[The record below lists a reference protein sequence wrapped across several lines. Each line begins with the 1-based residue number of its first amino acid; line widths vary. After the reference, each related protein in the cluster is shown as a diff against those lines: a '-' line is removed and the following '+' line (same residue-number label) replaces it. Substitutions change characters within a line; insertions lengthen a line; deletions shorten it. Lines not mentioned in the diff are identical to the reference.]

1 MQAAKEAVQKA
12 VHPASGDK
20 GGTTQDKPGL
30 ERDMAPKPTK
40 VHLQHAE
47 EGQAPYIPCGKL
59 KGKNAV
65 ITGGDSGIGRSVAIL
80 FAMEGAKV
88 AVVYLPAEEEDA
100 QHTKAQVEKNGGE
113 IILIASDLSHSINCT
128 DVAERIKAAF
138 GTVDILVNNAATRN
152 EKGTIFDISEY
163 VYSPVLSTVFPHMLT
178 RTREQW
184 ASTFR
189 VNIDSY
195 FYLTKAILP
204 FMAKNGSI
212 INSAS
217 VDSYIGVPSRLD
229 YATTKGAIIAFTRSL
244 SNHLI
249 KKGIRVNAVA
259 AGPVWTPLVASGVEK
274 PGQHGHGLGNW
285 TPMDR
290 IGQPVEVATSYVFLA
305 ANDSQFMSG
314 QTLHPNGGIVVNG

>member
-1 MQAAKEAVQKA
+1 MESAKETLHKVVNPPTKEGKSSQ
-12 VHPASGDK
+12 
-20 GGTTQDKPGL
+20 TQDKPGL
-30 ERDMAPKPTK
+30 ERDMESKPTK
-40 VHLQHAE
+40 VHLQCG
-47 EGQAPYIPCGKL
+47 EGGGRSTYTPCGKL

-88 AVVYLPAEEEDA
+88 AVVYLPVEEDDA
-100 QHTKAQVEKNGGE
+100 QHTKKQVEKNGGE
-113 IILIASDLSHSINCT
+113 IVLVPSDLSHASNCR
-128 DVAERIKAAF
+128 DVATTIKSNF
-138 GTVDILVNNAATRN
+138 GKVDILVNNAATRN
-152 EKGTIFDISEY
+152 EKGTISEISD
-163 VYSPVLSTVFPHMLT
+163 
-178 RTREQW
+178 EQW

-195 FYLTKAILP
+195 FHLTKAILP
-204 FMAKNGSI
+204 LMSKGGSI

-244 SNHLI
+244 SNYLV

-259 AGPVWTPLVASGVEK
+259 AGPTWTPLVASGVDEK
-274 PGQHGHGLGNW
+274 GQKGHGLGNW

-305 ANDSQFMSG
+305 SSESQFMSG

>member
-1 MQAAKEAVQKA
+1 MDSAKEAVRKVA
-12 VHPASGDK
+12 HPTTSSDDK
-20 GGTTQDKPGL
+20 GGTQDKPGL
-30 ERDMAPKPTK
+30 ERDLEPKPTK
-40 VHLQHAE
+40 VHLQGA
-47 EGQAPYIPCGKL
+47 EGQALYTACGKL
-59 KGKNAV
+59 KGKKAV
-65 ITGGDSGIGRSVAIL
+65 ITGGDSGIGRSVAVL

-113 IILIASDLSHSINCT
+113 ILLIASDLSHSVNCK
-128 DVAERIKAAF
+128 DVAERIKSTF

-152 EKGTIFDISEY
+152 ERGSISDISE
-163 VYSPVLSTVFPHMLT
+163 
-178 RTREQW
+178 EQW

-195 FYLTKAILP
+195 FYLTKFILP
-204 FMAKNGSI
+204 CMAKGGSI

-244 SNHLI
+244 SNDLI

-259 AGPVWTPLVASGVEK
+259 AGPVWTPLVASGVDK
-274 PGQHGHGLGNW
+274 PGQKGHGLGNW

-305 ANDSQFMSG
+305 GNDSQFMSG

>member
-1 MQAAKEAVQKA
+1 MDQAKEAVQK
-12 VHPASGDK
+12 VTHASA
-20 GGTTQDKPGL
+20 GTDNTGATQDKPGL
-30 ERDMAPKPTK
+30 ERDMEQKPTK
-40 VHLQHAE
+40 VHLQHGT

-88 AVVYLPAEEEDA
+88 AIIYLPAEEDDA
-100 QHTKAQVEKNGGE
+100 QHTKTQVEKNGGE
-113 IILIASDLSHSINCT
+113 ILLIASDLSRPLNCK
-128 DVAERIKAAF
+128 DVAERIKSTF
-138 GTVDILVNNAATRN
+138 GKVDILVNNAATRN
-152 EKGTIFDISEY
+152 EKGSISDISE
-163 VYSPVLSTVFPHMLT
+163 
-178 RTREQW
+178 EQW
-184 ASTFR
+184 AATFR

-195 FYLTKAILP
+195 FFLTKEMLP
-204 FMAKNGSI
+204 NMAENASI

-229 YATTKGAIIAFTRSL
+229 YATTKGAIVAFTRSL
-244 SNHLI
+244 SNDLV

-259 AGPVWTPLVASGVEK
+259 AGPVWTPLVASGVDK

-285 TPMDR
+285 TPMNR

-305 ANDSQFMSG
+305 TNESQFMSG